1 MTQIVEVIK
10 NTKGESKG
18 SGKAK
23 GGAVFWAGCKKGLAM
38 LGLIGGEKDVS
49 DVCFKHCILYFW

>member
-1 MTQIVEVIK
+1 MVEASSDLVLWHTVPRCCEAAVTQIVEVIK

-23 GGAVFWAGCKKGLAM
+23 GGAVF
-38 LGLIGGEKDVS
+38 LG
-49 DVCFKHCILYFW
+49 WM